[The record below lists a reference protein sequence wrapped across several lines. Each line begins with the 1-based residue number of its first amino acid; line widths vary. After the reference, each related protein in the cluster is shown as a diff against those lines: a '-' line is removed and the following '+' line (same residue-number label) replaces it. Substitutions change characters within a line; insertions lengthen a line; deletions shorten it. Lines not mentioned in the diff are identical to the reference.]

1 MHFNLHVHVQCTCV
15 LMSQELNGRA
25 EGKFNRLKA
34 QAKTKIA
41 TLSKELEKLRQEHG
55 VPQLDLSAQVSILI
69 YIYVYTCTCTCTC
82 ACGTVHNIQCT
93 IYYTLM

>member
-1 MHFNLHVHVQCTCV
+1 
-15 LMSQELNGRA
+15 MSQELNGRA

-55 VPQLDLSAQVSILI
+55 VPQLDLSAQVSIIIHVHVYMYIHVHVHVEQYII
-69 YIYVYTCTCTCTC
+69 YSVQSII
-82 ACGTVHNIQCT
+82 H
-93 IYYTLM
+93 